1 MIKYSKSIYK
11 KVLKGKYY
19 KNYRRRKI
27 IEKNNEKLEFGGN
40 NREIYLKADDK
51 RDYSDVLPFYN
62 SRQQCADMEIEIQM
76 RLY

>member
-27 IEKNNEKLEFGGN
+27 IEKNNEKPEFDRN
-40 NREIYLKADDK
+40 NREICRKADDK

-62 SRQQCADMEIEIQM
+62 SRQQCADMENEIQM

>member
-1 MIKYSKSIYK
+1 MIKYTESIYK

-27 IEKNNEKLEFGGN
+27 IEKNNEKPEFGGN
-40 NREIYLKADDK
+40 NREIYLKADEK
-51 RDYSDVLPFYN
+51 RNYPDVLFFYN

>member
-1 MIKYSKSIYK
+1 MIKYTESIYK

-27 IEKNNEKLEFGGN
+27 IEKNEKPEFDGN
-40 NREIYLKADDK
+40 NREICRKADDK
-51 RDYSDVLPFYN
+51 RICSDVLPFYN
-62 SRQQCADMEIEIQM
+62 SRQQCADMKIEIQM

>member
-1 MIKYSKSIYK
+1 MSIYK

-27 IEKNNEKLEFGGN
+27 IEKNEKSEFDGN
-40 NREIYLKADDK
+40 NREICRKADDE
-51 RDYSDVLPFYN
+51 RNCSDVLPFYN
-62 SRQQCADMEIEIQM
+62 SRQQCADMKIEIQM

>member
-1 MIKYSKSIYK
+1 MSIYK

-27 IEKNNEKLEFGGN
+27 IEKNEKSEFDGN
-40 NREIYLKADDK
+40 NLEIYLKADEK
-51 RDYSDVLPFYN
+51 RNCSDVLFFYN

>member
-1 MIKYSKSIYK
+1 MSIYK

-27 IEKNNEKLEFGGN
+27 IEKNEKPEFGGN
-40 NREIYLKADDK
+40 NREICRKADDK
-51 RDYSDVLPFYN
+51 RNCSDVLFFYN

>member
-1 MIKYSKSIYK
+1 MIKYTESIYK

-27 IEKNNEKLEFGGN
+27 IEKNNEKPEFGGN
-40 NREIYLKADDK
+40 NREIYLKTDDK

-62 SRQQCADMEIEIQM
+62 SRQQCADMGIEIQM

>member
-1 MIKYSKSIYK
+1 MIKYTKSIYK

-27 IEKNNEKLEFGGN
+27 IEKNNEKPEFGGN

-62 SRQQCADMEIEIQM
+62 SRQQCADMKIEIQM

>member
-1 MIKYSKSIYK
+1 MIKYTESIYK

-27 IEKNNEKLEFGGN
+27 IEKNEKPEFDGN
-40 NREIYLKADDK
+40 NREICRKADDE
-51 RDYSDVLPFYN
+51 RNCSDVLPFYN
-62 SRQQCADMEIEIQM
+62 SRQQRADMKIEIQM

>member
-1 MIKYSKSIYK
+1 MIKYTMSIYK

-27 IEKNNEKLEFGGN
+27 IEKNEKSEFDGN
-40 NREIYLKADDK
+40 NLEIYLKADDK
-51 RDYSDVLPFYN
+51 RNYPDVLPFYN

>member
-1 MIKYSKSIYK
+1 MIKYTKSIYK

-27 IEKNNEKLEFGGN
+27 IEKNEKPEVDGN
-40 NREIYLKADDK
+40 SREIYLKADDK
-51 RDYSDVLPFYN
+51 RNYSNVLPFYN
-62 SRQQCADMEIEIQM
+62 SRQQCADMGIEIQM